1 MSFWTDPIAIIENL
15 ISGWL
20 AGLGMGEGWITF
32 ILAFLGAAVYAL
44 VVMLFVVLLIWV
56 ERKILGRFQDRL
68 GPNRIGPWGI
78 FQTIA
83 DMLKIFTKEYITPN
97 GVDKVPYNLAPM
109 LAVAG
114 VLAVWAVIPL
124 GATIFGANLN
134 VGVLYVV
141 AIGALGELG
150 IILAG
155 WSSRN
160 KYATLGG
167 FRAVALLVSYE
178 VPLVVTLLIP
188 VLFSGSMGM
197 NDIVFAQKSMW
208 YIVLAPVAALIFLIT
223 SIAEN
228 GRAPFDLTEAD
239 SEIVAGFNVEYSG
252 LKFGMYYVADFMH
265 TFTIAFLFATLW
277 LGGWLGPWAEKYPML
292 GIFYTTFKA
301 WFIYFTILWLRG
313 SLPRFRIDQMIN
325 LNWKVLTP
333 LALVMLM
340 LTAVVNHLIPAG
352 MLVVRILALLA
363 LNGALLFV
371 TGKLLDRFAG
381 QTKRV
386 VVALEPRPVARPEPV
401 ATESGTGA

>member
-1 MSFWTDPIAIIENL
+1 MSFWTDPMAVIANL
-15 ISGWL
+15 IGGWL
-20 AGLGMGEGWITF
+20 AGLGMTEGWVTF
-32 ILAFLGAAVYAL
+32 VLSFLGAGVYAL
-44 VVMLFVVLLIWV
+44 LVMLTVVLLIWV
-56 ERKILGRFQDRL
+56 ERKLLGRFQDRL
-68 GPNRIGPWGI
+68 GPNRLGPWGI

-97 GVDKVPYNLAPM
+97 GVDKVPYNLAPI

-114 VLAVWAVIPL
+114 VLSVWAVIPL
-124 GATIFGANLN
+124 GATILGANLN

-141 AIGALGELG
+141 AIGAIGELG

-160 KYATLGG
+160 KFATLGG

-178 VPLVVTLLIP
+178 VPLVVSLIIP

-197 NDIVFAQKSMW
+197 NNIVHAQKDIW

-265 TFTIAFLFATLW
+265 TFTIAFLFSTLW
-277 LGGWLGPWAEKYPML
+277 LGGWQGPWAEKYPML
-292 GIFYTTFKA
+292 GLFYTAFKA
-301 WFIYFTILWLRG
+301 WFIYFTIIWLRG

-333 LALVMLM
+333 LALVLLM
-340 LTAVVNHLIPAG
+340 MTAIVNRLVPEG
-352 MLVVRILALLA
+352 MLVVRTLALLA
-363 LNGALLFV
+363 VNGILLV
-371 TGKLLDRFAG
+371 GTGWLLDKFAARN
-381 QTKRV
+381 KRV
-386 VVALEPRPVARPEPV
+386 VVAPEPRPVARPEQISS
-401 ATESGTGA
+401 ES

>member
-1 MSFWTDPIAIIENL
+1 MSFWTDPIAVIANL

-20 AGLGMGEGWITF
+20 SGLGMTEGWIQF
-32 ILAFLGAAVYAL
+32 VLSLLGAGVFAL
-44 VVMLFVVLLIWV
+44 VVMLFVVLLIWL
-56 ERKILGRFQDRL
+56 ERKLIGRFQDRL
-68 GPNRIGPWGI
+68 GPNRLGPWGI

-83 DMLKIFTKEYITPN
+83 DMLKIFTKEFITPN
-97 GVDKVPYNLAPM
+97 GADKVPYNLAPM

-178 VPLVVTLLIP
+178 VPLVVSLVIP
-188 VLFSGSMGM
+188 VLFSGSMGL
-197 NDIVFAQKSMW
+197 NDIVHAQKSMW
-208 YIVLAPVAALIFLIT
+208 YIVLAPLAALIFLIT

-252 LKFGMYYVADFMH
+252 LKFGMFYVADFMH
-265 TFTIAFLFATLW
+265 TFTIAFLFAALW
-277 LGGWLGPWAEKYPML
+277 LGGWQGPWAEKYPLL
-292 GIFYTTFKA
+292 GIFYIAFKA
-301 WFIYFTILWLRG
+301 WFIYFTIIWLRA
-313 SLPRFRIDQMIN
+313 SLPRFRIDQMVN

-333 LALVMLM
+333 LALVLLM
-340 LTAVVNHLIPAG
+340 VTAIVNRIIPADMLILRIIG
-352 MLVVRILALLA
+352 MLGLNVRFIVGYQLVAQSIYRA
-363 LNGALLFV
+363 
-371 TGKLLDRFAG
+371 KRAG
-381 QTKRV
+381 GGCTR
-386 VVALEPRPVARPEPV
+386 AS
-401 ATESGTGA
+401 SGGTP

>member
-1 MSFWTDPIAIIENL
+1 MSFWTDPIAVIANL

-20 AGLGMGEGWITF
+20 SGLGMTEGWIQF
-32 ILAFLGAAVYAL
+32 VLSLLGAGVFAL
-44 VVMLFVVLLIWV
+44 VVMLFVVLLIWL
-56 ERKILGRFQDRL
+56 ERKLIGRFQDRL
-68 GPNRIGPWGI
+68 GPNRLGPWGI

-83 DMLKIFTKEYITPN
+83 DMLKIFTKEFITPN
-97 GVDKVPYNLAPM
+97 GADKVPYNLAPM

-160 KYATLGG
+160 KYAMLGG

-178 VPLVVTLLIP
+178 VPLVVSLVIP
-188 VLFSGSMGM
+188 VLFSGSMGL
-197 NDIVFAQKSMW
+197 NDIVHAQKSMW
-208 YIVLAPVAALIFLIT
+208 YIVLAPLAALIFLIT

-252 LKFGMYYVADFMH
+252 LKFGMFYVADFMH
-265 TFTIAFLFATLW
+265 TFTIAFLFAALW
-277 LGGWLGPWAEKYPML
+277 LGGWQGPWAEKYPLL
-292 GIFYTTFKA
+292 GIFYIAFKA
-301 WFIYFTILWLRG
+301 WFIYFTIIWLRA
-313 SLPRFRIDQMIN
+313 SLPAF
-325 LNWKVLTP
+325 P
-333 LALVMLM
+333 
-340 LTAVVNHLIPAG
+340 H
-352 MLVVRILALLA
+352 
-363 LNGALLFV
+363 
-371 TGKLLDRFAG
+371 
-381 QTKRV
+381 
-386 VVALEPRPVARPEPV
+386 
-401 ATESGTGA
+401 

>member
-1 MSFWTDPIAIIENL
+1 MNFWTDPIAVIENL
-15 ISGWL
+15 IGGWL
-20 AGLGMGEGWITF
+20 GSLGMTEGWVTF
-32 ILAFLGAAVYAL
+32 VLSFLGAAVYAL
-44 VVMLFVVLLIWV
+44 LVMLTVVLLIWV
-56 ERKILGRFQDRL
+56 ERKLLGRFQDRL
-68 GPNRIGPWGI
+68 GPNRLGPWGI

-97 GVDKVPYNLAPM
+97 GVDKVPYNLAPI

-124 GATIFGANLN
+124 GATILGANLN

-141 AIGALGELG
+141 AIGAMGELG

-160 KYATLGG
+160 KFATLGG

-178 VPLVVTLLIP
+178 VPLVVSLIIP

-197 NDIVFAQKSMW
+197 NDIVHAQKDVW
-208 YIVLAPVAALIFLIT
+208 YIVLAPLAALIFLIT

-265 TFTIAFLFATLW
+265 TFTIAFLFSTLW

-292 GIFYTTFKA
+292 GLLYTAFKA
-301 WFIYFTILWLRG
+301 WFIYFTIIWLRG

-333 LALVMLM
+333 LALVVLMVTAILNRLVPDGMLIVKILVMLAVNALM
-340 LTAVVNHLIPAG
+340 LIGTSQ
-352 MLVVRILALLA
+352 LL
-363 LNGALLFV
+363 N
-371 TGKLLDRFAG
+371 KFASR
-381 QTKRV
+381 TKRV
-386 VVALEPRPVARPEPV
+386 VVAPEPRPVARPEQV
-401 ATESGTGA
+401 SSES

>member
-1 MSFWTDPIAIIENL
+1 MSFWNDPIAVIENL
-15 ISGWL
+15 IGGWL
-20 AGLGMGEGWITF
+20 IGLGMGEGWVTF
-32 ILAFLGAAVYAL
+32 VLYFLGAAVYAL
-44 VVMLFVVLLIWV
+44 VVMLTVVLLIWV
-56 ERKILGRFQDRL
+56 ERKLLGRFQDRL
-68 GPNRIGPWGI
+68 GPNRLGPWGI

-83 DMLKIFTKEYITPN
+83 DMLKIFTKEYITPT
-97 GVDKVPYNLAPM
+97 GVDKVPYNLAPV

-124 GATIFGANLN
+124 GATILGVNLN

-141 AIGALGELG
+141 AIGAVGELG
-150 IILAG
+150 VIMAG

-160 KYATLGG
+160 KFATLGG

-178 VPLVVTLLIP
+178 VPLVVSLIIP

-197 NDIVFAQKSMW
+197 NDIVHAQKDMW
-208 YIVLAPVAALIFLIT
+208 YIVLAPLAALVFLIT

-265 TFTIAFLFATLW
+265 TFTIAFLFSTLW
-277 LGGWLGPWAEKYPML
+277 LGGWLGPWSDKYPLL
-292 GIFYTTFKA
+292 GLLYTAIKA
-301 WFIYFTILWLRG
+301 WFIYFTIIWLRG

-333 LALVMLM
+333 LTLVLLM
-340 LTAVVNHLIPAG
+340 VTAIVNRMIPEG
-352 MLVVRILALLA
+352 MLVVRTLALLA
-363 LNGALLFV
+363 VNGILLFV
-371 TGKLLDRFAG
+371 TSWLLNKFAG
-381 QTKRV
+381 KTKRV
-386 VVALEPRPVARPEPV
+386 VVAPEPRPVARPDQV
-401 ATESGTGA
+401 TTES

>member
-1 MSFWTDPIAIIENL
+1 MSFWTDPMAVIANL
-15 ISGWL
+15 IGGWL
-20 AGLGMGEGWITF
+20 AGLGMTEGWVTF
-32 ILAFLGAAVYAL
+32 VLSFLGAGVYAL
-44 VVMLFVVLLIWV
+44 LVMLTVVLLIWV
-56 ERKILGRFQDRL
+56 ERKLLGRFQDRL
-68 GPNRIGPWGI
+68 GPNRLGPWGI

-97 GVDKVPYNLAPM
+97 GVDKVPYNLAPI

-114 VLAVWAVIPL
+114 VLSVWAVIPL
-124 GATIFGANLN
+124 GATILGANLN

-141 AIGALGELG
+141 AIGAIGELG

-160 KYATLGG
+160 KFATLGG

-178 VPLVVTLLIP
+178 VPLVVSLIIP

-197 NDIVFAQKSMW
+197 NNIVHAQKDIW

-265 TFTIAFLFATLW
+265 TFTIAFLFSTLW

-292 GIFYTTFKA
+292 GLFYTAFKA
-301 WFIYFTILWLRG
+301 WFIYFTIIWLRG

-333 LALVMLM
+333 LALVLLM
-340 LTAVVNHLIPAG
+340 MTAIVNRLVPEG
-352 MLVVRILALLA
+352 MLVVRTLALLA
-363 LNGALLFV
+363 VNGILLV
-371 TGKLLDRFAG
+371 GTGWLLDKFAARN
-381 QTKRV
+381 KRV
-386 VVALEPRPVARPEPV
+386 VVAPEPRPVARPEQISS
-401 ATESGTGA
+401 ES

>member
-1 MSFWTDPIAIIENL
+1 MSFWTDPIAVIANL

-20 AGLGMGEGWITF
+20 SGLGMTEGWIQF
-32 ILAFLGAAVYAL
+32 VLSLLGAGVFAL
-44 VVMLFVVLLIWV
+44 VVMLFVVLLIWL
-56 ERKILGRFQDRL
+56 ERKLIGRFQDRL
-68 GPNRIGPWGI
+68 GPNRLGPWGI

-83 DMLKIFTKEYITPN
+83 DMLKIFTKEFITPN
-97 GVDKVPYNLAPM
+97 GADKVPYNLAPM

-178 VPLVVTLLIP
+178 VPLVVSLVIP
-188 VLFSGSMGM
+188 VLFSGSMGL
-197 NDIVFAQKSMW
+197 NDIVHAQKSMW
-208 YIVLAPVAALIFLIT
+208 YIVLAPLAALIFLIT

-252 LKFGMYYVADFMH
+252 LKFGMFYVADFMH
-265 TFTIAFLFATLW
+265 TFTIAFLFAALW
-277 LGGWLGPWAEKYPML
+277 LGGWQGPWAEKYPLL
-292 GIFYTTFKA
+292 GIFYIAFKA
-301 WFIYFTILWLRG
+301 WFIYFTIIWLRA

-333 LALVMLM
+333 LALVLLM
-340 LTAVVNHLIPAG
+340 VTAIVNRIIPAD
-352 MLVVRILALLA
+352 MLILRIIGLLGVNTVLLVA
-363 LNGALLFV
+363 TSWLLNRF
-371 TGKLLDRFAG
+371 TGRKE
-381 QTKRV
+381 RV
-386 VVALEPRPVARPEPV
+386 VVAPELRPVARPDR
-401 ATESGTGA
+401 ASSES

>member
-1 MSFWTDPIAIIENL
+1 MSFWTDPIAVIANL

-20 AGLGMGEGWITF
+20 SGLGMTEGWIQF
-32 ILAFLGAAVYAL
+32 VLSLLGAGVFAL
-44 VVMLFVVLLIWV
+44 IVMLFVVLLIWL
-56 ERKILGRFQDRL
+56 ERKLIGRFQDRL
-68 GPNRIGPWGI
+68 GPNRLGPWGI

-83 DMLKIFTKEYITPN
+83 DMLKIFTKEFITPN

-114 VLAVWAVIPL
+114 VLAAWAVIPL
-124 GATIFGANLN
+124 GATIFGTNLN

-167 FRAVALLVSYE
+167 FRAVALLISYE
-178 VPLVVTLLIP
+178 VPLVVSLVIP
-188 VLFSGSMGM
+188 VLFSGSMGL
-197 NDIVFAQKSMW
+197 NDIVHAQKSMW
-208 YIVLAPVAALIFLIT
+208 YIVLAPLASLIFLIS

-252 LKFGMYYVADFMH
+252 LKFGMFYVADFMH
-265 TFTIAFLFATLW
+265 TFTIAFLFAALW
-277 LGGWLGPWAEKYPML
+277 MGGWQGPWAEKYPML
-292 GIFYTTFKA
+292 GVLYIAIKA
-301 WFIYFTILWLRG
+301 WVIYFTIIWLRA

-333 LALVMLM
+333 LALVILMVTAIFNRIIPADMLI
-340 LTAVVNHLIPAG
+340 LRTIVLLGVNAVV
-352 MLVVRILALLA
+352 LLA
-363 LNGALLFV
+363 TSWLLNKF
-371 TGKLLDRFAG
+371 TGRK
-381 QTKRV
+381 KRL
-386 VVALEPRPVARPEPV
+386 VVALEPRPVARPDR
-401 ATESGTGA
+401 ASSES